1 MTALASPA
9 YVAEQIADE
18 LALLPLLGWKN
29 VRAPLEIAPNCWIMG
44 THFLANGHTAR
55 NASTFCPRPRR
66 SNDAF
71 ELIARCQMLISCTET
86 SVAASCP
93 DSLIVHASFTEHP
106 SKDDTIRAAMCK
118 AAIAYLSKE
127 RGA

>member
-29 VRAPLEIAPNCWIMG
+29 VRAPSEITPNCWIMG
-44 THFLANGHTAR
+44 THFFANGHTAR

-71 ELIARCQMLISCTET
+71 ELIARCQMMVSCTQR
-86 SVAASCP
+86 SVSVMCP
-93 DSLIVHASFTEHP
+93 EMPLHFEGFAEHP
-106 SKDDTIRAAMCK
+106 TELDAIRAAMCK